1 MDIPSDCDRRVSKPP
16 PTRRGFLRQRS
27 GNTPVRRRSST
38 VLARLMLLLPDQQA
52 TRALGRRL
60 AGLIRPED
68 VIALRGVLGSGKT
81 ELARALI
88 RARAGADIEVPSPSY
103 TLVQDYRFPDL
114 LIRHIDLYRI
124 RDPAELLELGL
135 DAPAA
140 GEAWLIEWPERA
152 DAVLPADR
160 LDLELRQG
168 DARRSALRRSGL
180 RIRWSCCRPGAPAG
194 CSPKHCCAGPRG
206 GRCCCRASSHS

>member
-1 MDIPSDCDRRVSKPP
+1 M
-16 PTRRGFLRQRS
+16 
-27 GNTPVRRRSST
+27 
-38 VLARLMLLLPDQQA
+38 LMLSLADERA

-60 AGLIRPED
+60 AGLIRPGD

-103 TLVQDYRFPDL
+103 TLVQDYRLPGL

-124 RDPAELLELGL
+124 GDPAELLELGL

-140 GEAWLIEWPERA
+140 GEAWLIEWPDRA
-152 DAVLPADR
+152 AAVLPADR

-168 DARRSALRRSGL
+168 DA
-180 RIRWSCCRPGAPAG
+180 PGARTAHLSAG
-194 CSPKHCCAGPRG
+194 ASWAERLKVLRG
-206 GRCCCRASSHS
+206 A

>member
-1 MDIPSDCDRRVSKPP
+1 MDVDCPM
-16 PTRRGFLRQRS
+16 
-27 GNTPVRRRSST
+27 
-38 VLARLMLLLPDQQA
+38 LMLSLSDKQT

-60 AGLIRPED
+60 AGLIRPGD

-81 ELARALI
+81 ELARALL

-103 TLVQDYRFPDL
+103 TLVQDYRFPKL

-124 RDPAELLELGL
+124 EHPAELLELGL
-135 DAPAA
+135 EAPAA
-140 GEAWLIEWPERA
+140 DEAWLVEWPERA

-168 DARRSALRRSGL
+168 DAPDA
-180 RIRWSCCRPGAPAG
+180 RIAHLS
-194 CSPKHCCAGPRG
+194 AGPSWIERLG
-206 GRCCCRASSHS
+206 VLRDS

>member
-1 MDIPSDCDRRVSKPP
+1 M
-16 PTRRGFLRQRS
+16 
-27 GNTPVRRRSST
+27 
-38 VLARLMLLLPDQQA
+38 LARLMLLLPDQQA
-52 TRALGRRL
+52 TRAFGGRLG
-60 AGLIRPED
+60 GLIRPGD

-88 RARAGADIEVPSPSY
+88 RARTGAEIEVPSPSY

-114 LIRHIDLYRI
+114 VIRHIDLYRI

-168 DARRSALRRSGL
+168 DAPDARIADLNAGSSWIERLDVLR
-180 RIRWSCCRPGAPAG
+180 GA
-194 CSPKHCCAGPRG
+194 
-206 GRCCCRASSHS
+206 

>member
-114 LIRHIDLYRI
+114 VIRHIDLYRI

-168 DARRSALRRSGL
+168 DAPDA
-180 RIRWSCCRPGAPAG
+180 RIADLN
-194 CSPKHCCAGPRG
+194 AGPSWIERLDVLRG
-206 GRCCCRASSHS
+206 A

>member
-1 MDIPSDCDRRVSKPP
+1 V
-16 PTRRGFLRQRS
+16 
-27 GNTPVRRRSST
+27 PVRRGSRALPS
-38 VLARLMLLLPDQQA
+38 RLMLLLPDQQA

-60 AGLIRPED
+60 AGLLRPGD

-103 TLVQDYRFPDL
+103 TLVQDYRFADL

-124 RDPAELLELGL
+124 HHPAELLELGL

-152 DAVLPADR
+152 DAVLPPDR

-168 DARRSALRRSGL
+168 DAPDARIADLSAGSSWIERLDRLRRG
-180 RIRWSCCRPGAPAG
+180 
-194 CSPKHCCAGPRG
+194 
-206 GRCCCRASSHS
+206 